1 MVLGTAFA
9 VCYGICSLAIAVPTS
24 SSRLKS
30 RPRPKQRPRVGRP
43 PNAVDATFTSS
54 VDVPE
59 ARRYRVDI
67 DDARID
73 IDALKVVRRLVRHGF
88 EAYLVG
94 GGVRDLLLGHRP
106 KDFDVATAARPEQVR
121 RLFRN
126 SRIIGRRFRLVHII
140 FGAQKV
146 IEVATFRRT
155 PDSSNNG
162 DELLIRSDNVF
173 GHAHED
179 ALRRDLTI
187 NGLLY
192 DVESR
197 EVLDFVGGMPDVQHR
212 VVRTIGDPRIRFL
225 EDPVRML
232 RAIKFCAR
240 LDLGI
245 VPELYDAIVLN
256 RETIMDVARPRLLE
270 ETFKLMRCGASHRA
284 LWLLWETGLMHAIV
298 PEVATM
304 LDDAPG
310 SSPRVE
316 RFWRMFSEIDRR
328 TALRGEPLH
337 DITLMASLLFEPML
351 EAVEG
356 SRDRAHI
363 AYDFAEPVFQ
373 RLAVPRRIADGVCRI
388 AAVLPK
394 LQARKPGR
402 FARTELFR
410 IATEVLAISQATS
423 TSD

>member
-1 MVLGTAFA
+1 MTHRPR
-9 VCYGICSLAIAVPTS
+9 SK
-24 SSRLKS
+24 LKS
-30 RPRPKQRPRVGRP
+30 RTGRP
-43 PNAVDATFTSS
+43 PEAPDPAFFSS
-54 VDVPE
+54 DDMTD
-59 ARRYRVDI
+59 ARRYRVEI

-94 GGVRDLLLGHRP
+94 GGVRDLLLGRRP
-106 KDFDVATAARPEQVR
+106 KDFDVATSARPEQVR

-126 SRIIGRRFRLVHII
+126 SRIIGRRFRLVHVI
-140 FGAQKV
+140 FGAHKV
-146 IEVATFRRT
+146 IEVATFRRS
-155 PDSSNNG
+155 PDSSSNG

-173 GHAHED
+173 GTAHED

-192 DVESR
+192 DVESK
-197 EVLDFVGGMPDVQHR
+197 EVLDFVGGMPDVQQR

-240 LDLGI
+240 LDLGL
-245 VPELYDAIVLN
+245 VPELYDAIVLS
-256 RETIMDVARPRLLE
+256 RETITEVARPRLLE
-270 ETFKLMRCGASHRA
+270 EMFKLMRCGASHRA
-284 LWLLWETGLMHAIV
+284 LWLLWETGLLHSVV

-310 SSPRVE
+310 DSPRVA
-316 RFWRMFSEIDRR
+316 RFWRMFTEIDRR
-328 TALRGEPLH
+328 TAIRGEPLH
-337 DITLMASLLFEPML
+337 DIALMSTLLFEPML
-351 EAVEG
+351 ESVEG
-356 SRDRAHI
+356 SRDRAHV

-394 LQARKPGR
+394 LHARKPGR
-402 FARTELFR
+402 FARTELFK
-410 IATEVLAISQATS
+410 IATEVMDISQVAS
-423 TSD
+423 APD